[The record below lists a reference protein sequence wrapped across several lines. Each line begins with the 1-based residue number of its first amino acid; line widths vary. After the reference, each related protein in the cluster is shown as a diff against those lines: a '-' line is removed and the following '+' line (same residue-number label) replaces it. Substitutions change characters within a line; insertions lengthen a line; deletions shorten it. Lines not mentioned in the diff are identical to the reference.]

1 MKKDT
6 LKAQIIDTL
15 DAIIEQTQIIVKHQG
30 EIPQIEIDLVKKNIL
45 ELYENFHFLDKMNDV
60 YTSERIEKIIH
71 KDDIKSEIE
80 QIEEIAEI
88 VVRVPSP
95 TEIEEIEQIEQIEQI
110 EEIATGHRAES
121 RWEDDKI
128 EEIAEPITEDE
139 IVTQEEFVEEQIVPE
154 VDALEES
161 KPKTEVVD
169 NQEQKTAIQSQKE
182 IHSPNLFEAIE
193 EPKPVMSEIKKE
205 EKVNIQTELF
215 AETPK
220 SQSTVADKF
229 KSEKKSINDLIER
242 NDDKSVASKL
252 QKAPIQDLVKAI
264 GLNDRFLLTKE
275 LFKNNA
281 EHYNKSIKE
290 LNEMPSLDEAFNYLD
305 DLKANLEWDES
316 SSSCLK
322 IYDLIRRKY
331 QNKK

>member
-1 MKKDT
+1 M
-6 LKAQIIDTL
+6 
-15 DAIIEQTQIIVKHQG
+15 
-30 EIPQIEIDLVKKNIL
+30 
-45 ELYENFHFLDKMNDV
+45 
-60 YTSERIEKIIH
+60 
-71 KDDIKSEIE
+71 
-80 QIEEIAEI
+80 
-88 VVRVPSP
+88 
-95 TEIEEIEQIEQIEQI
+95 
-110 EEIATGHRAES
+110 
-121 RWEDDKI
+121 
-128 EEIAEPITEDE
+128 
-139 IVTQEEFVEEQIVPE
+139 
-154 VDALEES
+154 DALEES

-169 NQEQKTAIQSQKE
+169 NQEQKAAIQSQKE

-193 EPKPVMSEIKKE
+193 DTKPPKVEKE

-220 SQSTVADKF
+220 SQSTIADKF

-242 NDDKSVASKL
+242 NEDKSLASKL

-290 LNEMPSLDEAFNYLD
+290 LNEMPGLEYAFNYLD
-305 DLKANLEWDES
+305 DLKASLEWDENS
-316 SSSCLK
+316 SACLK